1 MRARMT
7 GRAVMGLRV
16 RAGAVGVVLALALA
30 VPAVA
35 GDFADGDAGGPD
47 LWRVVGVPA
56 GDTLA
61 VRSGPGRANGVVAR
75 VEEGARLANLGCRRT
90 TAGRWCKVR
99 TPAGVTGWSYGRY
112 LRE

>member
-1 MRARMT
+1 MRAGLTGAEEGWRRMGT
-7 GRAVMGLRV
+7 GAL
-16 RAGAVGVVLALALA
+16 GVALALALA
-30 VPAVA
+30 VPAMA

-61 VRSGPGRANGVVAR
+61 VRSGPGRTNGVVAR

-90 TAGRWCKVR
+90 AAGRWCKVR
-99 TPAGVTGWSYGRY
+99 TPAGATGWSYGRY